1 MPKAVELLQQGRSEE
16 LWQMCCGFL
25 SLTLEQFMAIQK
37 RLLVEQIGLL
47 NRCTLGRKIMRG
59 AKPQTVEEFR
69 EQVPLTTYADYCPE
83 LMERREAPLPA
94 EPALW
99 VHSSGRTGEYPCKW
113 VPITPAYTH
122 ELSVILYGVGMISSC
137 RDMGDTSRVPDHPKV
152 LYSVARRPY
161 VSGAFADML
170 RMQTPLD
177 YFPGLEEAQ
186 SLSFEDRIKLGFQ
199 QAMSEGLDYFFGLS
213 LVLVAIGE
221 KFRQSSEGVD
231 IRPFLTQPRA
241 LLRLVKGMVKSRLA
255 GRPLLPRDL
264 WSVKGIIGS
273 GVDSCVYKDKI
284 KELWGRHPLDLYS
297 STEGGV
303 IATQTW
309 DYEGM
314 TFVPSLNFLEFI
326 PEEEHFKWQM
336 DRSYQ
341 PTTVLLDEVEA
352 GKNYE
357 LVLSNFHGGALV
369 RYRIG
374 DMVRITSLRNE
385 KLGIEVPQMSF
396 ERRADD
402 LIDFNVIRLTEKV
415 IWQTLEKA
423 GIAYED
429 WVAYKEPGQQ
439 VLRLFIELKDGY
451 QSNKEDIAAI
461 VYEKVTK
468 SDNDEFT
475 TSPVHDDLMDMVT
488 FSIKAHLLPK
498 GTFANYTAQR
508 QAEGADLAHLKP
520 PHINPSEK
528 VLSMLMTK
536 PEEVKVG
543 AETEAVAVQ

>member
-1 MPKAVELLQQGRSEE
+1 
-16 LWQMCCGFL
+16 
-25 SLTLEQFMAIQK
+25 
-37 RLLVEQIGLL
+37 
-47 NRCTLGRKIMRG
+47 
-59 AKPQTVEEFR
+59 
-69 EQVPLTTYADYCPE
+69 
-83 LMERREAPLPA
+83 
-94 EPALW
+94 
-99 VHSSGRTGEYPCKW
+99 
-113 VPITPAYTH
+113 
-122 ELSVILYGVGMISSC
+122 
-137 RDMGDTSRVPDHPKV
+137 
-152 LYSVARRPY
+152 
-161 VSGAFADML
+161 ML

-177 YFPGLEEAQ
+177 YYPGLEEAQ

-231 IRPFLTQPRA
+231 IRPFLTRPRA

-273 GVDSCVYKDKI
+273 GVDSCVYKNKI

-385 KLGIEVPQMSF
+385 KLGIEIPQMSF

-402 LIDFNVIRLTEKV
+402 LIDFNVIRLTEKI
-415 IWQTLEKA
+415 IWQALEKA
-423 GIAYED
+423 AIAYED

-439 VLRLFIELKDGY
+439 ALRLFIELKDGY
-451 QSNKEDIAAI
+451 QGNEDDIAAI

-498 GTFANYTAQR
+498 GTFASYTAQR

-528 VLSMLMTK
+528 VLSQLLAK
-536 PEEVKVG
+536 PEEVKV
-543 AETEAVAVQ
+543 ETEAEAVAVH